1 MNSIRNLEAL
11 MKISLSESER
21 KLITISNVHL
31 VNISVKEESK
41 KKVQIKI
48 PKLAHMDNETL
59 ERHETNVENIMS
71 ELQKSTRKS
80 NFQR

>member
-41 KKVQIKI
+41 KIQIKI
-48 PKLAHMDNETL
+48 PKLSHMDNETL

-71 ELQKSTRKS
+71 EIQKSTRKS